1 MEKKARRSKILYTV
15 LIVLLTVGV
24 LPVAIAGWQLVG
36 INRETLS
43 GNEREF
49 QLVSV
54 EDKAKQ
60 ITLYVSSYKDQVRAL
75 SRSLEIAGGTKV
87 LEQSA
92 VRDIKLGEA
101 VRGDSN
107 LCALMLIGAA
117 EGTQDLSTDSR
128 SYAATDTSKITSEE
142 LAQLVND
149 ALNNLKESR
158 ETFVSNPVLLRS
170 SSMSVIAIAHPVTNE
185 IDKVEGAVLAVV
197 GLEPVFSFVAQK
209 NAGLQET
216 SQLIKSGRTIH
227 FVVDST
233 GRVIAHPDRQV
244 VFSGENMKSLRIVED
259 WVTSGLK
266 LKVTAAVP
274 FEMNIDGKNVPMLG
288 AYTTADIAQGKE
300 LGVIAMVNED
310 AAYPSVGQMVSK
322 TAFVTVATIVLALVL
337 GTFLAVRLT
346 SPIETLALGAQAI
359 SAGDFGRRI
368 RVRTNN
374 EIGQLAEDFNNMADR
389 IQQYINE
396 LRRAA
401 EDNRMLFIGSV
412 RALAEAI
419 DGKDAYTRGHSER
432 VMRYSVLIASQM
444 NLSEDEIEDIRI
456 AGVLHDVGKIGI
468 DDKIL
473 KKPAALTD
481 DEYRI
486 MKQHPQIGAKIMSE
500 IPQMKKYIPGM
511 FYHHECLDGHG
522 YPLGLRGDQIPMM
535 ARIIAVADVFDAMTT
550 NRPYQKAMETEF
562 ALERIKTFVGTR
574 YDGQVV
580 DALIEAFRA
589 GKLEEVLQSYAA
601 TQTTAVV

>member
-1 MEKKARRSKILYTV
+1 MQKKVRRPKILYTV
-15 LIVLLTVGV
+15 LAVLLAVGV

-43 GNEREF
+43 GNERGF

-75 SRSLEIAGGTKV
+75 SRSLEIAGGTQV
-87 LEQSA
+87 LEQST
-92 VRDIKLGEA
+92 VREIKLGEA
-101 VRGDSN
+101 VRDDTN
-107 LCALMLIGAA
+107 LCALMLIDAA
-117 EGTQDLSTDSR
+117 EGAQDLSTGR
-128 SYAATDTSKITSEE
+128 SYTATDTNRITNEE

-149 ALNNLKESR
+149 ALNSLKDSH
-158 ETFVSNPVLLRS
+158 ETFVSNPILLRS
-170 SSMSVIAIAHPVTNE
+170 SSMSVIAIAHPVTNGV
-185 IDKVEGAVLAVV
+185 DKVEGAVLAVV

-209 NAGLQET
+209 SAGLQDT

-227 FVVDST
+227 FVVDNT

-244 VFSGENMKSLRIVED
+244 VFSGGNMKSLRIVED
-259 WVTSGLK
+259 WMTSGLK

-274 FEMNIDGKNVPMLG
+274 FEINIDGKSVSMLG
-288 AYTTADIAQGKE
+288 AYTTADIAPGKE

-310 AAYPSVGQMVSK
+310 AAYPSVGQMVKK
-322 TAFVTVATIVLALVL
+322 TVFVTVITIVLALVV

-374 EIGQLAEDFNNMADR
+374 EIGQLAEDFNTMADR

-419 DGKDAYTRGHSER
+419 DGKDTYTRGHSER

-444 NLSEDEIEDIRI
+444 NLSEEEIEDIRI

-550 NRPYQKAMETEF
+550 NRPYQKAMEPEF

-580 DALIEAFRA
+580 DALIDAFRA
-589 GKLEEVLQSYAA
+589 GKLEEVLQSYSA